1 MMDANEIFFFNK
13 IPEALPLYE
22 AIRDVICSE
31 FEYVTIKVQKT
42 QITFSNKHGFAFVSY
57 RKIKGHSG
65 VYIIFTLGL
74 NRRLEHPR
82 VLVAT
87 EPYPGRWT
95 HHIIIQSEGEVDAEL
110 KEWIAEA
117 YFFAMMK

>member
-22 AIRDVICSE
+22 AVRNAIYSE
-31 FEYVTIKVQKT
+31 FEYVSIKVQKT

-57 RKIKGHSG
+57 RKIKGCTG
-65 VYIIFTLGL
+65 AYIIFTLGL